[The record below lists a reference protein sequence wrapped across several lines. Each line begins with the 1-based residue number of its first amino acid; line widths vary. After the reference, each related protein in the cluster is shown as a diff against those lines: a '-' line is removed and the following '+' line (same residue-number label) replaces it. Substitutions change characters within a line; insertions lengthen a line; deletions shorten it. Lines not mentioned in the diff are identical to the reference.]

1 MVSKLMENSAFLSQH
16 DGAGV
21 STEYFNMAPPS
32 DQMENCALLRS
43 GAHKGAAKRSAELK
57 GPVKKKPI
65 ILIPLAQCFDLSNS
79 GCVINFV
86 ASKWP

>member
-1 MVSKLMENSAFLSQH
+1 MGSNLMENSAFLSQH

-86 ASKWP
+86 PSKWP

>member
-1 MVSKLMENSAFLSQH
+1 MVSNLTENSAFLSQH

-32 DQMENCALLRS
+32 DQVENCASEVRS
-43 GAHKGAAKRSAELK
+43 TQRATGRSAELK
-57 GPVKKKPI
+57 GPVKNKPI
-65 ILIPLAQCFDLSNS
+65 VLISLAQCFDLSNS

-86 ASKWP
+86 PSKWP